1 MIAVIADDF
10 TGAAE
15 LAGIGLRYDLNVEL
29 ATSVVSDTRADMFV
43 VCTDSRS
50 MNKANAIKITEET
63 IKEILKLK
71 PDLVYKKIDSVLR
84 GHVLDE
90 LKAQMQ
96 QAGKTKALLLG
107 ANPSLG
113 RAITGGRYFI
123 NGESIDETD
132 FGSDPEFAIRDSS
145 VLQMVKANT
154 HDVKVLKHT
163 DDLPGNGIVIGEA
176 VSAEDIKAWAQ
187 KMDDNWMLA
196 GAGDFF
202 TALLDLRFEAKPKQ
216 TLHLQSPHLY
226 VSGTAFGKSR
236 DFVKSIQHNVDC
248 VAYIPRMMMLTGN
261 TENANWYNNIVALL
275 DKKKKAVIA
284 IDDEDVD
291 PWSVSAL
298 HLRTI
303 MAIVVKTIIDKGV
316 VKELFI
322 EGGSTAAS
330 ILKELGIEKLSL
342 VNELQRG
349 IVRMK
354 ANNLFITVKPGS
366 YQLPEQ
372 IKELYNPNP

>member
-15 LAGIGLRYDLNVEL
+15 LAGIGLRYDLKVEL
-29 ATSVVSDTRADMFV
+29 ATSVIADPGADMFV

-50 MNKANAIKITEET
+50 MGKAEAIKITGDT
-63 IKEILKLK
+63 IKEILELS
-71 PDLVYKKIDSVLR
+71 PGFIYKKIDSVLR

-90 LKAQMQ
+90 LKTQMQ
-96 QAGKTKALLLG
+96 KSGKTKALLLG

-123 NGESIDETD
+123 NGEPIDETD

-145 VLQMVKANT
+145 VLEMVKAAAGEA
-154 HDVKVLKHT
+154 KVLKHT
-163 DDLPGNGIVIGEA
+163 DSLPASGIVIGEA
-176 VSAEDIKAWAQ
+176 VSAEDVKAWAH
-187 KMDDNWMLA
+187 KVDDSWMLA

-202 TALLDLRFEAKPKQ
+202 AALLDIRFKARTKPPV
-216 TLHLQSPHLY
+216 LLQSPHLY

-236 DFVKSIQHNVDC
+236 EFVKGIQQHLNC
-248 VAYIPRMMMLTGN
+248 VAYVPHMMMLTGN
-261 TENANWYNNIVALL
+261 TDNKNWYDRITGLL
-275 DKKKKAVIA
+275 TTQNKAVIA

-303 MAIVVKTIIDKGV
+303 MAVAVRTIIEKGM

-322 EGGSTAAS
+322 EGGSTAAA
-330 ILKELGIEKLSL
+330 ILKELGIKKLSL

-354 ANNLFITVKPGS
+354 ANELYITVKPGS

-372 IKELYNPNP
+372 INELYST